1 MITERIPEVQDLS
14 PTDKLSLAS
23 ELWEELEGMGNDLP
37 ISDEHK
43 RVLDARY
50 ARHGDD
56 PAAGSSW
63 EQIKERLLCKIEGK

>member
-1 MITERIPEVQDLS
+1 MITERIPEVQELS

-23 ELWEELEGMGNDLP
+23 ELWEELEGMGKDLP
-37 ISDEHK
+37 VSGEHK
-43 RVLDARY
+43 RALDARY

-63 EQIKERLLCKIEGK
+63 GQVKERLFRKIEGQ